1 MLSVPDCW
9 GSLVFQSLRRR
20 FPVSATHRIRGV
32 FAGMVLLS
40 ILIVGL
46 SCKAQSS
53 VQTQMVA
60 MSDGVKLA
68 TDVYSPKKGKP
79 PFPTMLIRTP
89 YNKNGNQRTADNV
102 ARFGYVLVVQDM
114 RGRFASEG
122 HHAIIFGNDGIGGE
136 HQDGHDTI
144 EWIAKQKW
152 SNGQVVTYGQSA
164 LGIAQNMAAP
174 GAPAAL
180 KGQVVSVAFSDYYHQ
195 AAYQGGVWR
204 KELLEG
210 WLKQTKMDDV
220 NLPTFLEHTTYDDFW
235 KKLSAEAHADQVDA
249 PGVFTGGWY
258 DIFIQGTINSFV
270 EINSRGGPSAR
281 GKCFLLIAP
290 TAHGNF
296 GEPVVYPDVD
306 KAPVNLAAPMNIL
319 EHWLG
324 KPSKEVEAL
333 QPVHYYVMGDC
344 DAPDAPGNFWRSAD
358 TWPPPAKPTPFY
370 LHADQSLRAD
380 PPHGGDKL
388 TYRYDPE
395 NPVPTRG
402 GQNLLIAKGPMDQ
415 RPVESRPDV
424 LLFTS
429 EPLTEPQEVTGRI
442 VAHLFVSSDCPD
454 TDFTVKLSD
463 VYPDGKSL
471 LVTDGIRR
479 ASLRNSYEKHEPLV
493 AGEVYELEVD
503 LWSTSLV
510 FDKGHQI
517 RVAVS
522 SSNSPRFEPN
532 ANTGDPHPIAG
543 QTRVATN
550 RLYISDAHPSRIVLP
565 IYTDTGIMRPKET
578 APD

>member
-1 MLSVPDCW
+1 MNMSRRSRYLVLAFLST
-9 GSLVFQSLRRR
+9 Q
-20 FPVSATHRIRGV
+20 V
-32 FAGMVLLS
+32 FA
-40 ILIVGL
+40 L
-46 SCKAQSS
+46 SCAKAQPN
-53 VQTQMVA
+53 VQTHAVA

-68 TDVYSPKKGKP
+68 TDVYLPDKGEA
-79 PFPTMLIRTP
+79 PFPTLLLRTP
-89 YNKNGNQRTADNV
+89 YNKNGNRATAATV
-102 ARFGYVLVVQDM
+102 GRFGYALVVQDM
-114 RGRFASEG
+114 RGRYASEG
-122 HHAIIFGNDGIGGE
+122 HHAIIFGNDGIGGK

-144 EWIAKQKW
+144 AWVAGQKW
-152 SNGQVVTYGQSA
+152 SNGKVITYGQSA

-235 KKLSAEAHADQVDA
+235 KKLSAESHADQVDA

-270 EINSRGGPSAR
+270 EIQSRGGPNAR

-290 TAHGNF
+290 TAHGKF
-296 GEPVVYPDVD
+296 GESVVYPDVA

-324 KPSKEVEAL
+324 KPNKEAAAL
-333 QPVHYYVMGDC
+333 QSVHYYVMGDC
-344 DAPDAPGNFWRSAD
+344 DAKGAPGNYWRSAD
-358 TWPPPAKPTPFY
+358 TWPPPATPTRFY
-370 LHADQSLRAD
+370 LRAD
-380 PPHGGDKL
+380 HSLGKEPPEKESSL
-388 TYRYDPE
+388 SYKYDPE
-395 NPVPTRG
+395 KPVPTRG
-402 GQNLLIAKGPMDQ
+402 GHNLIIDRGPMDQ
-415 RPVESRPDV
+415 RPVESREDV

-429 EPLTEPQEVTGRI
+429 APLSEPLEVTGRI
-442 VAHLFVSSDCPD
+442 KARLFVSSDCPD
-454 TDFTVKLSD
+454 TDFTVKLTD
-463 VYPDGKSL
+463 VYPDGRSL

-479 ASLRNSYEKHEPLV
+479 ASLRTSYEKREPMEPGQV
-493 AGEVYELEVD
+493 VGLEVD
-503 LWSTSLV
+503 LWSTSLS
-510 FDKGHQI
+510 FNKGHRI

-532 ANTGDPHPIAG
+532 PNTGDPHPIAG
-543 QTRVATN
+543 KTRVATN
-550 RLYISDAHPSRIVLP
+550 TLHLSGTRDSHLELP
-565 IYTDTGIMRPKET
+565 VYTDLKAGR
-578 APD
+578 

>member
-1 MLSVPDCW
+1 M
-9 GSLVFQSLRRR
+9 
-20 FPVSATHRIRGV
+20 SATPRLRLLL
-32 FAGMVLLS
+32 AALALLS
-40 ILIVGL
+40 IQIVGL
-46 SCKAQSS
+46 SCGAQASA
-53 VQTQMVA
+53 QTQMVP
-60 MSDGVKLA
+60 MSDGVRLA
-68 TDVYSPKKGKP
+68 TDVYLPQQVQP
-79 PFPTMLIRTP
+79 PFPTMLLRTP
-89 YNKNGNQRTADNV
+89 YSKNGNRATADRV
-102 ARFGYVLVVQDM
+102 TRFGYALVVQDM

-136 HQDGHDTI
+136 HKDGHDTLN
-144 EWIAKQKW
+144 WIAAQKW
-152 SNGQVVTYGQSA
+152 SNGKVVTYGGSA

-210 WLKQTKMDDV
+210 WLKQTQMEDV

-249 PGVFTGGWY
+249 PGVFTGGWH
-258 DIFIQGTINSFV
+258 DIFLQGTINSFV
-270 EINSRGGPSAR
+270 EINSRGGPNAR

-290 TAHGNF
+290 TAHGPF
-296 GEPVVYPDVD
+296 SESVVYPDIA

-319 EHWLG
+319 ESWLG
-324 KPSKEVEAL
+324 KPSKEVEAF

-344 DAPDAPGNFWRSAD
+344 DTPGAPGNFWRSAD
-358 TWPPPAKPTPFY
+358 AWPPPANPTPFY
-370 LHADQSLRAD
+370 LHADHALRPEA
-380 PPHGGDKL
+380 PTAAGKL
-388 TYRYDPE
+388 TYKYDPE
-395 NPVPTRG
+395 DPVPTRG
-402 GQNLLIAKGPMDQ
+402 GQNLHIPQGPMDQ

-429 EPLTEPQEVTGRI
+429 KPLEEPLEVTGRI
-442 VAHLFVSSDCPD
+442 TATLFVSSDCPD

-463 VYPDGKSL
+463 VSPDGKSL

-479 ASLRNSYEKHEPLV
+479 ASLRNSYEKHEPLE

-503 LWSTSLV
+503 LWSTSLI
-510 FDKGHQI
+510 FNKGHQI
-517 RVAVS
+517 RIAVS

-532 ANTGDPHPIAG
+532 PNTGAPHHTPG
-543 QTRVATN
+543 QARIATN
-550 RLYISDAHPSRIVLP
+550 TLHLSPDYPSRIVLP
-565 IYTDTGIMRPKET
+565 IYKDARP
-578 APD
+578 